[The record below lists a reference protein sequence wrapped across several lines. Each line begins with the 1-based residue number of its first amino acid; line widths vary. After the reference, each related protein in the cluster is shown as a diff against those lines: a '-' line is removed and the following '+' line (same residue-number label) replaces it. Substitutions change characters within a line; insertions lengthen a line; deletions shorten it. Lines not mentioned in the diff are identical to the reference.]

1 MKAIA
6 QWFLGILASF
16 ALVSA
21 SSHAQTVDVKALAEA
36 MKQGGYVIVFRHGA
50 TNRDQA
56 DTDPL
61 NYDNVAKQRLLSE
74 SGKELAKQVGES
86 FKALSIPI
94 GKVYTSKFN
103 RAVETGRLISASEV
117 TSTLDITEGGLVVTP
132 IENDRR
138 AEALRKMAATPPEN
152 GKNTLIVTHKPNILD
167 SFGKDWFE
175 VKEGEA
181 SIFRPDGSGKAVLIA
196 RVQAIEW
203 GRATK

>member
-1 MKAIA
+1 MKAAA
-6 QWFLGILASF
+6 QWISKSF
-16 ALVSA
+16 ALLAFVSTGA
-21 SSHAQTVDVKALAEA
+21 FAQTVDVKALAES

-61 NYDNVAKQRLLSE
+61 NHDNVSKQRQLSE
-74 SGKELAKQVGES
+74 GGKELATQVGAS
-86 FKALSIPI
+86 FKALQIPI

-103 RAVETGRLISASEV
+103 RAVETGKLIGGAEV

-138 AEALRKMAATPPEN
+138 TEALRKMTATPPER
-152 GKNTLIVTHKPNILD
+152 GKNTLLVTHKPNIVD
-167 SFGKDWFE
+167 AFGKDWFD

-181 SIFRPDGSGKAVLIA
+181 SIFRPDGAGKAAPIA
-196 RVQAIEW
+196 RVQAVEW
-203 GRATK
+203 VKAAK